1 MTSLKDSNNSDDKRD
16 DADSGA
22 VPASGH
28 DSDESGKSDRT
39 DDRRQNTEQKSL
51 SNGDTESDKNI
62 ANTPKKGSKNTKDSL
77 KDDDVDDMW
86 KQFEA
91 EHADDLN
98 DISNSH
104 NAKRFEKHAKREEK
118 KALLSVDDITPDSF
132 AGGFS
137 SSSSK
142 QHGPR
147 DFEGSSWLDADNV
160 MDSFDDFTPPNPE
173 LGHLDPVKVVF
184 WALLVIGIAGLIAAV
199 FFPRFAAIMGLVFGV
214 CALIGG
220 VGLLSMHR
228 GRTPTQTDYYD
239 DGSRV

>member
-22 VPASGH
+22 VPADGH
-28 DSDESGKSDRT
+28 DSGASEKADRTGDHQQNTEHKSLGTSDTESGKNAMDT
-39 DDRRQNTEQKSL
+39 DGKS
-51 SNGDTESDKNI
+51 
-62 ANTPKKGSKNTKDSL
+62 SKNANDTL

-91 EHADDLN
+91 EHAEDLD
-98 DISNSH
+98 DISNSR

-160 MDSFDDFTPPNPE
+160 MDGFDDFTPPNPD

-184 WALLVIGIAGLIAAV
+184 WALLIIGIAGLIAAV
-199 FFPRFAAIMGLVFGV
+199 FFPRFAAIMGLVFGL

-220 VGLLSMHR
+220 VGLLGMHR
-228 GRTPTQTDYYD
+228 GHAPTQTDYYD